1 MRADASRL
9 IVEPPSYCGG
19 WVMVTEV
26 TRAIIKAVDDAL
38 GYLRSGAVN
47 RDVVGKG
54 AFGDVSKGF
63 DVESERI
70 IAESVAD
77 YLGKAVLFVG
87 EELGARVVGEGEPE
101 WVVIADP
108 VDGST
113 NYDVGI
119 PWASVAVA
127 AAPYKEKVTIK
138 DITSAVV
145 AEIFRD
151 VKYVLDSGSVSV
163 NGAVPE
169 RRSPPKALLLGYF
182 EVPDAYKP
190 VPAYWRIRGKR
201 AALRSLGSAALD
213 IVYVGLGRA
222 EGFVD
227 ARAKLRNVD
236 IAASVAIAEA
246 LGARALSC
254 DGSPVSDVRVDG
266 LVRVPCIVVGYDEVR
281 ANALLRAVRE
291 GLGD

>member
-1 MRADASRL
+1 
-9 IVEPPSYCGG
+9 
-19 WVMVTEV
+19 MVTEI
-26 TRAIIKAVDDAL
+26 TEAILNAVDEAL
-38 GYLRSGAVN
+38 KYLRSGQASKE
-47 RDVVGKG
+47 VVGRG

-70 IAESVAD
+70 IAEGIARH
-77 YLGKAVLFVG
+77 LGKTVLFVG
-87 EELGARVVGEGEPE
+87 EELGARVIGEGEPE

-127 AAPYKEKVTIK
+127 AAPYREGVTVG
-138 DITSAVV
+138 DVSSAVV
-145 AEIFRD
+145 AEVFRD
-151 VKYVLDSGSVSV
+151 VRYVLDSGAVTI
-163 NGAVPE
+163 NGSPPQ

-182 EVPDAYKP
+182 EVPEAYKP
-190 VPAYWRIRGKR
+190 VPAYWKIRGKR

-222 EGFVD
+222 EGFID

-236 IAASVAIAEA
+236 IAASVAIASTLGSVA
-246 LGARALSC
+246 LAC
-254 DGSPVSDVRVDG
+254 DGSPVSGVRIDT
-266 LVRVPCIVVGYDEVR
+266 LVRVPCIVVGYDGER
-281 ANALLRAVRE
+281 AEALLRAVHE
-291 GLGD
+291 SLHD